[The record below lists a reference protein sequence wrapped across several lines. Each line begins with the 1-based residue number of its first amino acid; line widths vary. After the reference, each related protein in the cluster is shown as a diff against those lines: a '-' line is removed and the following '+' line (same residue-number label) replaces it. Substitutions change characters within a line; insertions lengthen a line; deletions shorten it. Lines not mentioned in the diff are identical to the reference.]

1 MSELSFPDGS
11 APTQVVASEQTF
23 PLPLKSIF
31 LLSKSRHFFHLHKFR
46 KWFSDV
52 TFTSSQEIIERWL
65 SLVNAEFKEN
75 QDTCV
80 GVHCVTGLGR
90 LVGLQNT
97 NTEGIFL

>member
-11 APTQVVASEQTF
+11 APTQVVASEQNF
-23 PLPLKSIF
+23 SPPLEKHIS
-31 LLSKSRHFFHLHKFR
+31 LSKSRHFFRLHKFR

-90 LVGLQNT
+90 
-97 NTEGIFL
+97 